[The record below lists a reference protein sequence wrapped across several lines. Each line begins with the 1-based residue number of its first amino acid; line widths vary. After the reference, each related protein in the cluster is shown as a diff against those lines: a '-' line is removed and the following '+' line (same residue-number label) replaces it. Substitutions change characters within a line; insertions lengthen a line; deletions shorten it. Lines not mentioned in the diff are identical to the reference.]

1 MGGFGW
7 GERYCVFREYIDL
20 DFTLLLWPKSGQTSD
35 VATGTITSGTI
46 TKLGVR
52 EGSYS
57 IGPDGLG
64 L

>member
-1 MGGFGW
+1 M
-7 GERYCVFREYIDL
+7 FREYTDL
-20 DFTLLLWPKSGQTSD
+20 DFSLLLWPRSGQTSD
-35 VATGTITSGTI
+35 MATGTIT
-46 TKLGVR
+46 KFGVR

>member
-1 MGGFGW
+1 M
-7 GERYCVFREYIDL
+7 FREYIDL
-20 DFTLLLWPKSGQTSD
+20 DFTLLLWPRSGQTSD
-35 VATGTITSGTI
+35 MATGTMTSGTI

-57 IGPDGLG
+57 IGPDALG